1 MNDHDLPWAQ
11 LIQLALAL
19 AFGGWSVA
27 VLQFRNT
34 VEKSLSLL
42 TTEIVALRR
51 EFSELSTRVRVVEVT
66 LHGGRND

>member
-1 MNDHDLPWAQ
+1 MNQHDLPWAQ

-27 VLQFRNT
+27 VLQFRST

-51 EFSELSTRVRVVEVT
+51 EFSELSTRVRVVEVQMKNS
-66 LHGGRND
+66 HE